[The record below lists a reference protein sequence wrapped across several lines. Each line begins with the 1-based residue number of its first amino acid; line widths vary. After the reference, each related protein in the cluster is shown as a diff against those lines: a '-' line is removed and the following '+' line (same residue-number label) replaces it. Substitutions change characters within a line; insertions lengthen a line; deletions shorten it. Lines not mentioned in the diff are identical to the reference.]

1 MSTLTIHSSKKN
13 LALAAV
19 IALAFVFIGVWMLAT
34 GTGEFPTAVVINEAG
49 LLDNVSGVNA
59 DFVK

>member
-1 MSTLTIHSSKKN
+1 M
-13 LALAAV
+13 AFAAV
-19 IALAFVFIGVWMLAT
+19 NSLAFVFVGVWMLAN

-49 LLDNVSGVNA
+49 LLDNGSDVNA